1 MCGWN
6 ECTLDVHH
14 IEGNRNTNNDT
25 ENLVYLCPNCHRK
38 HHSGMIASD
47 ELILN
52 RENYKL
58 SQSEDIEWATFLGVD
73 SVGEKETYDLEMR
86 SPYNNYIAND
96 FVVHNCGDAIVKG
109 KSLTNHY
116 IDRKSGKDVVDYQF
130 EVLEPILK
138 STYGIL
144 VYQEQ
149 AMQIAQLVAGFS
161 LGQADNLRKAI
172 GKKNVELM
180 AKVKQEFIE
189 GSQELKMINK
199 EEAEEIFSW
208 IEKSQKYSFNKSH
221 SVSYAINAYQ
231 TAYCKAHFPRAFF
244 TSYLRHAKGKP
255 KPLLEVNDLVSNAR
269 SMDIDVMPP
278 NIMQM
283 KKEFCLVENTP
294 TFGITNIKNVGESVF
309 DQLEGYI
316 KENNIDIYGMT
327 WEEFLMRLG
336 RFIKSN
342 SFESMIEAG
351 AFDCYKMQ
359 RSKMIYHFNIYKE
372 IKDRDKTFLS
382 NDKSKTFIKGI
393 ENCIDDIVKNRR
405 RTAWTDKNIEFLRSC
420 IISLKEPPYELIDRP
435 SWRAKK
441 ERDLMGIEL
450 TCSEVDEYD
459 TMDANCTCREY
470 LKGFDSNSI
479 AIAAQVEDIRE
490 WKTKNGKHK
499 GSVMAFLRLSDGT
512 CTLDSTTIFS
522 DDWKRMKETVSIGK
536 VLLFRG
542 TKDEKF
548 GSFIIKKVQ
557 KLKQC
562 I

>member
-1 MCGWN
+1 
-6 ECTLDVHH
+6 
-14 IEGNRNTNNDT
+14 
-25 ENLVYLCPNCHRK
+25 
-38 HHSGMIASD
+38 
-47 ELILN
+47 
-52 RENYKL
+52 
-58 SQSEDIEWATFLGVD
+58 
-73 SVGEKETYDLEMR
+73 
-86 SPYNNYIAND
+86 
-96 FVVHNCGDAIVKG
+96 
-109 KSLTNHY
+109 
-116 IDRKSGKDVVDYQF
+116 
-130 EVLEPILK
+130 
-138 STYGIL
+138 
-144 VYQEQ
+144 
-149 AMQIAQLVAGFS
+149 MQIAQLVAGFS
-161 LGQADNLRKAI
+161 LEQADNLRKAI

-180 AKVKQEFIE
+180 AKVKQEFIK

-221 SVSYAINAYQ
+221 SVSYAINGYQ

-269 SMDIDVMPP
+269 AMDIDVMPP

-283 KKEFCLVENTP
+283 KKEFCLVDNVP

-309 DQLEGYI
+309 DQLESYI
-316 KENNIDIYGMT
+316 KNNNIDIYGMS

-359 RSKMIYHFNIYKE
+359 RSKMIYQFNVYKE

-382 NDKSKTFIKGI
+382 NENSKTFIRGI
-393 ENCIDDIVKNRR
+393 EKCIDDIVKNRR
-405 RTAWTDKNIEFLRSC
+405 RNAWTDKNIEFLRSC
-420 IISLKEPPYELIDRP
+420 IISLKEPPYELVDRP

-470 LKGFDSNSI
+470 LRGFDSNSI

-522 DDWKRMKETVSIGK
+522 DDWKRMKEAVSIGK